1 MDSSRL
7 DERHVMV
14 KEQLEKRGIRNP
26 WLLQAMLDIPR
37 HLFVP
42 IDDQDKAYQDGP
54 LPIGGG
60 QTISQPYIVASMI
73 ELIEPKASDRV
84 LEIGV
89 GSGYSATV
97 LSRLVGKVY
106 GMERDGSLLAQ
117 AEKRFKELGV
127 SNIHL
132 KEDDGS
138 LGWEEEFP
146 FDAILVAAAAPQ
158 IPKPLLKQLK
168 TGGVM
173 VIPVGKRHEQ
183 ELVRVIK
190 RSEDHFQEKV
200 LYAVKFVPL
209 VGKEGWSEAPN
220 G

>member
-1 MDSSRL
+1 MDTNRL
-7 DERHVMV
+7 DERHIMV

-42 IDDQDKAYQDGP
+42 PSGQDKAYQDGP

-73 ELIEPKASDRV
+73 ELIEPEASDRV
-84 LEIGV
+84 LEVGV
-89 GSGYSATV
+89 GSGYSTSV
-97 LSRLVGKVY
+97 LSRLVGEVY
-106 GMERDGSLLAQ
+106 GIERDGSLLAQ
-117 AEKRFKELGV
+117 AQKRFKELGV
-127 SNIHL
+127 SNVRL
-132 KEDDGS
+132 KEGDGT
-138 LGWEEEFP
+138 LGWESEAP
-146 FDAILVAAAAPQ
+146 FDAILVTAAAPQ
-158 IPKPLLKQLK
+158 IPKSLLGQLK

-183 ELVRVIK
+183 DLVRVVK
-190 RSEDHFQEKV
+190 RSEDRFQEKV

-209 VGKEGWSEAPN
+209 IGKEGWN
-220 G
+220 Q